1 MQPADLIFLTDFQ
14 YKGET
19 IPDGHVRVLFCDS
32 QGVLTSVVIEKEIFD
47 TAQAGVQQFFQDGK
61 GAAAVSI
68 EVNEDEAITFPV
80 EIDSEEASALWTI
93 VETFLGT
100 GSADGVPK
108 EFIKYPERIIK
119 RGRELL
125 ERSL

>member
-14 YKGET
+14 YKGEI
-19 IPDGHVRVLFCDS
+19 IPDDHVRVLFCDS
-32 QGVLTSVVIEKEIFD
+32 QGVLTSVIIEKEIFD

-68 EVNEDEAITFPV
+68 EISEDEALTFPV
-80 EIDSEEASALWTI
+80 EIDPEEASALWTI

-100 GSADGVPK
+100 GNADSVPK
-108 EFIKYPERIIK
+108 EFVKYPEQIIS

-125 ERSL
+125 EGSV

>member
-19 IPDGHVRVLFCDS
+19 IPDDHIRVLFCDS
-32 QGVLTSVVIEKEIFD
+32 QGVLTSIIIEKEIFD
-47 TAQAGVQQFFQDGK
+47 TAQAGIQQFFQEGK

-68 EVNEDEAITFPV
+68 EMNEDEALTFPV
-80 EIDSEEASALWTI
+80 EIDPEEASALWTI
-93 VETFLGT
+93 VGTFLGT
-100 GSADGVPK
+100 RSADSVPK
-108 EFIKYPERIIK
+108 EFIKYPERIIR

-125 ERSL
+125 EGSM